1 MIKNSFTYEFPT
13 EKNQWL
19 LKERGISFE
28 EIIAAIE
35 NNQILDII
43 EHPNQD
49 KYPHQKM
56 YVIQINN
63 YIYLIPFVKKNEETI
78 FLKTAFAS
86 RKATKFYLSGEIN
99 EK

>member
-1 MIKNSFTYEFPT
+1 MTENSFSYDFPI

-28 EIIAAIE
+28 EIISAIE
-35 NNQILDII
+35 NNQILDVI

-56 YVIQINN
+56 YVILINN
-63 YIYLIPFVKKNEETI
+63 YIYLVPFVKKDERTI

-86 RKATKFYLSGEIN
+86 RKATKAYLLGDIN
-99 EK
+99 ET